1 MKGDVSL
8 LEEYYKNKI
17 NYKEY
22 IILMKYGN
30 FYEIVG
36 QDALIM
42 NKIFNYKISKL
53 SNSFKVGFPVSNVDE
68 VLDKLEELFINYV
81 VFNKNEILFMKKFDN
96 NKYNDYV
103 VNEDIIRYNLILI
116 NYINDYLNNNLLN
129 NDISNKLERIKDI
142 INE

>member
-103 VNEDIIRYNLILI
+103 VNEDIIRCNLILI